1 MLIQKSDMKKQ
12 TLYELFVELQ
22 QREKPVEGYYAAVSL
37 PFNKQYKIGITK
49 DGYPMFFVPS
59 TSTTFSVDIN
69 MEMITVLFGRVCK
82 IYDTSCSEN
91 IYTIITLKTG
101 DIDIQK
107 YFVDIVCIILEQLP
121 ANYSDTTLGKEI
133 QKLVNLFSQLSQ
145 PPRKTI
151 QGLWAEL
158 LLIEHSTDPN
168 YLIRSWHID
177 VNDKYDFNDGKD
189 KLEVKSTT
197 LPQKKIHSFSIEQL
211 NPNNNSNL
219 IIASINT
226 SFVGQGVNIFELKD
240 RICNRIPDL
249 QIQYRLNE
257 VIIKTIG
264 NDISKVSEMYL
275 DYQSAVDSIAYFDAK
290 DIPSISI
297 ENIPVGVNN
306 VHFDSDLSGIPSID
320 SSRIIDYQSELF
332 NCIRL

>member
-1 MLIQKSDMKKQ
+1 MKKQ

-22 QREKPVEGYYAAVSL
+22 QRENPLEGYYAAASL
-37 PFNKQYKIGITK
+37 PFNKRYKIGISE

-82 IYDTSCSEN
+82 IHDTSCSEG

-101 DIDIQK
+101 DVDIQK

-121 ANYSDTTLGKEI
+121 ANYSDATLAQEI

-158 LLIEHSTDPN
+158 LLIEQSTDPD
-168 YLIRSWHID
+168 YLIRSWHVD
-177 VNDKYDFNDGKD
+177 VHDKYDFNDGKD
-189 KLEVKSTT
+189 KLEVKSTIR
-197 LPQKKIHSFSIEQL
+197 PQKIHSFSIEQL

-226 SFVGQGVNIFELKD
+226 SYVGQGVNIFELRD
-240 RICNRIPDL
+240 RICSK
-249 QIQYRLNE
+249 IQDIKTRYHLNE
-257 VIIKTIG
+257 VILKTIG
-264 NDISKVSEMYL
+264 NDISRTSEIYF
-275 DYQSAVDSIAYFDAK
+275 DYQMAVDSIAYYDAR
-290 DIPSISI
+290 DIPCICMDDVPI
-297 ENIPVGVNN
+297 GVSN
-306 VHFDSDLSGIPSID
+306 VHFDSDLSGVSSVD
-320 SSRIIDYQSELF
+320 SLKISDYQSALF
-332 NCIRL
+332 NCICI

>member
-1 MLIQKSDMKKQ
+1 MLIQKNEMKKQ

-22 QREKPVEGYYAAVSL
+22 QRENPLEGYYAAASL
-37 PFNKQYKIGITK
+37 PFNKRYKIGISE

-82 IYDTSCSEN
+82 IHDTSCSEG

-101 DIDIQK
+101 DVDIQK

-121 ANYSDTTLGKEI
+121 ANYSDTTLAQEI

-158 LLIEHSTDPN
+158 LLIEQSTDPD
-168 YLIRSWHID
+168 YLIRSWHVD
-177 VNDKYDFNDGKD
+177 VHDKYDFNDGKD
-189 KLEVKSTT
+189 KLEVKSTIR
-197 LPQKKIHSFSIEQL
+197 PQKIHSFSIEQL

-226 SFVGQGVNIFELKD
+226 SYVGQGVNIFELRD
-240 RICNRIPDL
+240 RICSK
-249 QIQYRLNE
+249 IQDIKTRYHLNE
-257 VIIKTIG
+257 VILKTIG
-264 NDISKVSEMYL
+264 NDISRTSEIYF
-275 DYQSAVDSIAYFDAK
+275 DYQMAVDSIAYYDAR
-290 DIPSISI
+290 DIPCICMDDVPI
-297 ENIPVGVNN
+297 GVSN
-306 VHFDSDLSGIPSID
+306 VHFDSDLSGVSSVD
-320 SSRIIDYQSELF
+320 SLKISDYQSALF
-332 NCIRL
+332 NCICI